1 MTRFDWKKAV
11 REGDAGIKR
20 IQDDDTAME
29 TIESIEN
36 DLQTLSTLPTN
47 DITEIAI
54 NVDQVVE
61 HLSDLWNDSASG
73 CKMSYDTFVR
83 MTVLCDHNI
92 LSVVQR
98 IFDSFDLLNIKKS
111 ALKQILSFTQSYAT
125 GIANICNSNTAQ
137 ARRWATNPYQSKAMA
152 SLEKLTKRFIDV
164 IRVINDI
171 SSLLDQ
177 EEQDSLHFSSIAAS
191 ASNLVPTRLLSHPP
205 RLWDAQFRLFEA
217 RLSQAERCAAS
228 KLHAQMMTAS
238 SSPEVVLQ
246 AFASHPTLLIR
257 PAAIQELGHELSEAA
272 SFILSQ
278 IQRISSS
285 IAKRAAESPIDNLV
299 WFQQKKALIEQYIKF
314 THALPEPESLQE
326 SLKSVGNDLKAF
338 GQAQMKRW
346 IANIKSKLPTTLTVP
361 TDDTLIAFDS
371 SSGITVNFSDDL
383 CQFLDDVRR
392 ITSAKMT
399 IPKQIQD
406 IVNRATPIYKQALI
420 MQRVAN
426 FYNEM
431 PSRILQSQKPMLL
444 KPATEF
450 EALAR
455 SARKF
460 DPNTAPQLLSKL
472 QMSLSDIMARNS
484 SLKQEHENITKELLK
499 LADVDLVDKKN
510 VWTQKI
516 SEIRLRVQAVAKDY
530 ADTNFWTHHLDVQ
543 LYKILQYQ
551 FRSSLLQL
559 SERSAQIE
567 ISLTFTDNKLQ
578 FRPVIEDIRHMYYQ
592 SVNDLL
598 TYPMKFRGISSESTF
613 FSKISESA
621 PDIVFFVYQKG
632 ELLIKQ
638 VFDYQFQFKE
648 WIILANNLD
657 TLEEKCKS
665 MITTAAEWKSNI
677 SLVSMRKEN
686 INKIDDTV
694 VVGCFKIDV
703 TQAKEGFRRLLSQF
717 QSILVQSLRKTLREE
732 FENVQKFVSE
742 GLELMSMKFETSEAI
757 AESRTKFEDLVRSK
771 VEVELTFTSL
781 TEKVNLLKSFESIEQ
796 ETEEFDKLHKNWKT
810 LTSKMESFDE
820 TVASQFENVK
830 NKMREDFVQL
840 KQDLHKFK
848 LRWDEMKPKDLNFDD
863 DSVVVSV
870 PNVISKF
877 KTELGEFKTKY
888 EALAKPL
895 ADFDE
900 NVQIPEFEE
909 LENEINLQEG
919 AIELL
924 VEWRSQ
930 FTEMASQKWD
940 VASQKLFLV
949 EDFLNGWSS
958 KLSALEYTSDAALY
972 IDGKVKHYKSIY
984 PFLKYARGD
993 DWCEEH
999 WFSFFKMVG
1008 ISTSTSY
1015 KELQLGDLLEVGD
1028 MLQSNMKALK
1038 ELAERARGE
1047 ATIRTSLEEIR
1058 SWFSTT
1064 NFSWFNHTFAGRTTF
1079 IVKEWKQL
1087 ISDLADK
1094 QSLISSL
1101 KDSPFIKAFQD
1112 DAILWDQKAVS
1123 LATSLRLLNEIQRKW
1138 LHLEPVFVK
1147 KSLPA
1152 HQEEFE
1158 QVDSEFRGIMQK
1170 LKDAHR
1176 ASVAADLSAEQLEKM
1191 QTRLDTLNRAL
1202 NIFLEQKRD
1211 KFSRFYFIGDED
1223 LLEIIGQA
1231 SEDATIIQ
1239 SHLKKL
1245 FQGVATVKF
1254 DETNKVI
1261 VSVCSSLGEVVKLK
1275 KPVKCEGAVEV
1286 WLMQLSDQVADTLR
1300 LILCDMMKTKNVDYY
1315 TFPSQLTLL
1324 YHQIKFTEL
1333 VEENRTNV
1341 EKISQFVEE
1350 NLHKLVSA
1358 DQNNDLQRYVVRSL
1372 IIEYVRFRQVVQE
1385 LDESSA
1391 WKWQK
1396 QLRFYFRD
1404 NTAFAEMGDAIIP
1417 YGFEYQGNPA
1427 RLVYTPLTAKCYLT
1441 LCEGIALG
1449 YGGNPYGPA
1458 GTGKTESVKALGQAL
1473 GRQVLVFN
1481 CDEAIDVQSMCRIFT
1496 GLVMGGA
1503 WGCFDEFNRLDEEV
1517 LSALSQQIQI
1527 IQTAILEKSAN
1538 VELYGKKVNVNP
1550 NAGIY
1555 VTLNPAGKGYGGRS
1569 KLPSNL
1575 VQLFRAVAM
1584 SAPDNELIAEVLMYS
1599 QGFHQA
1605 HEISRQLVLVFS
1617 LSRQLLSPEIH
1628 YDWGL
1633 RALKSILSTAEQWL
1647 NTGEGGDIDEASL
1660 IVKALRLSTLSK
1672 LTFSDRAAFEQII
1685 ADVFPGIKNEKVEL
1699 FELRTAVSEVVKE
1712 MGLVELPHQ
1721 VEKLLQMWGAIN
1733 QRMGVCV
1740 VGPSG
1745 CGKTTLWTLLQKS
1758 LAKIGVKIEI
1768 EVMNPKSMPRQRLLG
1783 RVDYDTR
1790 EWFDGVL
1797 TRAAR
1802 RAVANTDRT
1811 WIVCDGDID
1820 PEWIESLN
1828 SVLDDNRLL
1837 TLPNGE
1843 RIQFDTSVNFV
1854 FETHSLEH
1862 ASPATVSRMAVILLS
1877 VQDLT
1882 VQNVCQ
1888 SWLSKWPKDSRVPFL
1903 MDQLFYRTVDT
1914 LISRSNLFLIQST
1927 TFGIVKTILSHLDKI
1942 SGNND
1947 SEFVNA
1953 LIRGAVAI
1961 LPPSEQ
1967 TVLANDIFK
1976 WSSQQG
1982 LSVIGLDSANILD
1995 QYWNGTNL
2003 QLFDF
2008 HPIPASLPQLG
2019 NLSLPLVATPEVQR
2033 TIHTVK
2039 PWIEKGEPVLLVG
2052 PRGSGK
2058 TTVLNHIFKML
2069 TSTSIVVVNCS
2080 AKTDANSLM
2089 SKLMQQCQIASTATG
2104 QVLRPRATEKA
2115 LVFFKNF
2122 DLPRPDKWGTVQ
2134 LISFLQQLLTHGGF
2148 YNEEL
2153 QWINIE
2159 RIQFVFTMSSAEKRP
2174 ISSRFTSIVRI
2185 ASIHDTNQQQL
2196 VQIYSHYLTVILK
2209 DTPFKDAAKVTSI
2222 ATSIVRVFQKFK
2234 SEFSADEYPHYDF
2247 TFRDITKWVIM
2258 LQRYIHNSNTFTPNI
2273 VIYEGLR
2280 HFVDRLANLQDRQRL
2295 AKDIRNIFHDNLS
2308 NFDDTDF
2315 EYTNYQIESND
2326 KPPICLVQTER
2337 PIAQNAFR
2345 KLMVSYEREMGHLEI
2360 FSTND
2365 TENLANRVISYLAV
2379 PCSNIVAMTTPG
2391 LSFVEI
2397 LKTICHS
2404 SGVEIYS
2411 PPPLA
2416 EFSYQTFAAFL
2427 KDLIPKVSSKDEEV
2441 VMLVED
2447 FMFVEDSILDALN
2460 SLMASGEVGGLFSQA
2475 EFDSLIASLQSE
2487 YRDAESDMTPQ
2498 EFFCNKIKKL
2508 IHVVVVLNPQHSNF
2522 RSYFSFAP
2530 SFISDS
2536 MLIWSTELSKESLN
2550 SIPRQVLVNSNTDG
2564 IISSETIT
2572 KITPMFVQL
2581 FESVSE
2587 PPIRYSQFLSIYEV
2601 LFLQKQK
2608 EMNER
2613 KKHLDI
2619 GLSKLNEAAKTVDTL
2634 SAEIGAKKENLKV
2647 KEKNAQE
2654 AMERIQKAVKECSAQ
2669 QAKIETI
2676 TKNLSEEEKKLQVEQ
2691 SKIEKELSS
2700 IQPEIDEAIRLVGQ
2714 IRRDQLAEVRGFAK
2728 PPPAIADVMQ
2738 GVLLMLGEEDST
2750 WPGIKKI
2757 IAQDGF
2763 TKRIITFDVNKMSKE
2778 TITKVNKLITQ
2789 KASSYDPDTI
2799 KKASQAVAP
2808 LAAWVKANIRYFS
2821 VLEKVDPLKQQMNE
2835 YSKQIQKKRGSLQK
2849 LQDEKKSV
2857 DKKVEEYQEQFR
2869 KSTKEAEQL
2878 KNEVKTAET
2887 NLSDAET
2894 LFSKLKDERT
2904 RWDAQ
2909 RGDIVAALNKL
2920 PKDSLLAAAVAAF
2933 CGQLP
2938 EDERRKMLSQWYPI
2952 IGANANDSNFSLAR
2966 FMYTEND
2973 LLELRGCLGG
2983 DSLSIENAVI
2993 IVNSNSVPLIIDP
3006 TATALDWLVKYY
3018 EKQGKQATVLPRGH
3032 ERFSSELALAVRFG
3046 KILIISE
3053 IDSIDGIL
3061 IPLIRKDF
3069 VYSGARPA
3077 LKVGDREIDY
3087 NESFKLFLVTR
3098 DPSPQLHP
3106 TAASHVAI
3114 VNFSVTRSG
3123 LESMLLSLTLEKEL
3137 PEIQQERTK
3146 LITEQEEMKL
3156 QLSKLEK
3163 DLLQA
3168 LVASEGADILHNT
3181 ALIESLNKTKQQ
3193 SATVAEKIAKIESLS
3208 KNLEE
3213 KASAYKSLAT
3223 LGASFYFSI
3232 AALHNLDHMY
3242 RYSSTLFLSLFSS
3255 IFSTQINA
3263 SGEHRAIKFETELSR
3278 VVFRHVSTSMFN
3290 RHRAAAAIHIVKDCY
3305 SSIVNPKQFEL
3316 LLSEAVGP
3324 SEAPKWVPAD
3334 RKQYF
3339 SAFAAAMPDLVQTLK
3354 MKDQKYFNVWS
3365 DWINQ
3370 PNCEENWPSIEN
3382 TTITK
3387 RGVGPFTQLLL
3398 ISVLAPHRLTSAIE
3412 SFVKGTLQLDQFSVP
3427 FAFSSL
3433 LTSDSSVPTIFIVSA
3448 GADPSQEIE
3457 DICKKNKIKLIE
3469 IAVGQESI
3477 DETIAKLKKSA
3488 EEGSWFLIK
3497 NAHLSMTLVARVE
3510 KEFASLPSK
3519 KEGFKLL
3526 LTTEPHKSFP
3536 PLLLS
3541 NSNKVALEAPPGVRA
3556 NLLRTLSSID
3566 PKSISS
3572 KHQLKNIAAVSYFH
3586 SIIQERRVFIP
3597 QGWTK
3602 FYEFSTADL
3611 NCSLEIINRAKGEQ
3625 NDQFEYIRGLLGI
3638 AIYGGRVD
3646 NDFDFQVL
3654 NLYLEAFLNEKANP
3668 LKMERNS
3675 SISDLLKHV
3684 NKMSERD
3691 SPTIFYLPPNATKTV
3706 ALSNKAETISCL
3718 RRLEAIGS
3726 EGASLSRSQWVE
3738 SLKPI
3743 SERWKELNRKYPH
3756 MTETRMNSPADSENP
3771 IASALY
3777 SQYCIIHELVNEL
3790 SLFFKDLDGF
3800 INHGEA
3806 LSHELISKGQ
3816 SLINN
3821 EVPDKWF
3828 DTAEGP
3834 EVATEWL
3841 SEVARKVDVIDSLA
3855 QDPQLMDKGIEL
3867 SSLIRPTAI
3876 IDALRQKTAKKTGI
3890 PIVDLKLVFAVAEEH
3905 ENAIYVKD
3913 IALQG
3918 AVMQGNKI
3926 APMQKDDSIIIK
3938 CSTCSFSWEKV
3949 SESSKTVDIPLY
3961 SNEMRSKFIVKLPT
3975 ACHGDPKVFAF
3986 AGAAFILNR

>member
-11 REGDAGIKR
+11 KEGESAIQR
-20 IQDDDTAME
+20 IQDDETAMD
-29 TIESIEN
+29 TIEAIEN
-36 DLQTLSTLPTN
+36 DLETLLTLPTN
-47 DITEIAI
+47 DITEISM
-54 NVDQVVE
+54 NVENLVQ
-61 HLSDLWNDSASG
+61 HLSDLWNDSKTG
-73 CKMSYDTFVR
+73 CNMSHETFVR
-83 MTVLCDHNI
+83 MTMLVDQKI
-92 LSVVQR
+92 LAVVQR
-98 IFDSFDLLNIKKS
+98 IFDSFDLMNIKKS
-111 ALKQILSFTQSYAT
+111 SLKEILSFTQSYTA
-125 GIANICNSNTAQ
+125 GIANICN
-137 ARRWATNPYQSKAMA
+137 QSTTQVRQWQKAAYSSKSMA
-152 SLEKLTKRFIDV
+152 ALESLTKRFIEV
-164 IRVINDI
+164 IRIINDI
-171 SSLLDQ
+171 SHLLDS
-177 EEQDSLHFSSIAAS
+177 EEKESLNFSSLASSAA
-191 ASNLVPTRLLSHPP
+191 NLVPTKLLSHPS
-205 RLWDAQFRLFEA
+205 RIWDAQFRLFES
-217 RLSQAERCAAS
+217 RLSQAEKCAAS

-246 AFASHPTLLIR
+246 AFSAHPTLLVR

-278 IQRISSS
+278 IQRIQAT
-285 IAKRAAESPIDNLV
+285 IPKRASEQPIDNLI
-299 WFQQKKALIEQYIKF
+299 WFQEKKASIEQYSKF
-314 THALPEPESLQE
+314 TRALPEPESLQA
-326 SLKSVGNDLKAF
+326 SLKEIGNDLKTF
-338 GQAQMKRW
+338 GSSQMKRW
-346 IANIKSKLPTTLTVP
+346 VADIKSKLQRTLKVP
-361 TDDTLIAFDS
+361 TDDTLINFDS
-371 SSGITVNFSDDL
+371 QSGITVNFSDDL
-383 CQFLDDVRR
+383 FQFLEDVRR
-392 ITSAKMT
+392 LIAAKIS
-399 IPKQIQD
+399 IPPQIQE

-431 PSRILQSQKPMLL
+431 SSKIIDCQKPMLL
-444 KPATEF
+444 EPAQEF
-450 EALAR
+450 EKLAR

-472 QMSLSDIMARNS
+472 QISLADIMERNS
-484 SLKQEHENITKELLK
+484 SLKQEHENVLKELIK
-499 LADVDLVDKKN
+499 LVDVDLIDKKTIWKDT
-510 VWTQKI
+510 VKQ
-516 SEIRLRVQAVAKDY
+516 IRGTIQVVAKQY
-530 ADTNFWTHHLDVQ
+530 SDTQFWSYHLDMQ
-543 LYKILQYQ
+543 LYKILRYQ
-551 FRSSLLQL
+551 FRASLLQL
-559 SERSAQIE
+559 AQRSAQIDV
-567 ISLTFTDNKLQ
+567 SLIFADNKLQ
-578 FRPVIEDIRHMYYQ
+578 FRPCIETIRQIYYQ
-592 SVNDLL
+592 SVSDMLEFPQ
-598 TYPMKFRGISSESTF
+598 TFKGISKEPPF
-613 FSKISESA
+613 FSSISESA
-621 PDIVFFVYQKG
+621 SDIIFYVYQKG
-632 ELLIKQ
+632 EMLIKQ
-638 VFDYQFQFKE
+638 VFDFQFQFKE
-648 WIILANNLD
+648 WMVLAENID
-657 TLEEKCKS
+657 S
-665 MITTAAEWKSNI
+665 MEDRCAELITNASDWKSNI
-677 SLVSMRKEN
+677 SLCAQRKEN
-686 INKIDDTV
+686 INKIEDIII
-694 VVGCFKIDV
+694 VGCFKIDV
-703 TQAKEGFRRLLSQF
+703 SQMKEGFRRLLSQF
-717 QSILVQSLRKTLREE
+717 QSTLIQSLRKTLRQE
-732 FENVQKFVSE
+732 FDNVEKFVDD
-742 GLELMSMKFETSEAI
+742 GLELMSKDFETQEEI
-757 AESRTKFEDLVRSK
+757 ADCRKNFEELVRSK
-771 VEVELTFTSL
+771 VEKELTFTSL
-781 TEKVNLLKSFESIEQ
+781 TEKVTLLKSFGSIDQ
-796 ETEEFDKLHKNWKT
+796 ETAQYGSLQKKWKE
-810 LTSKMESFDE
+810 LNSKMETFDE
-820 TVASQFENVK
+820 RVASQFETVK
-830 NKMREDFVQL
+830 NNMREAFAQL
-840 KQDLHKFK
+840 KKQVGEFK
-848 LRWDEMKPKDLNFDD
+848 QRWDTNKPVDPNFDD
-863 DSVVVSV
+863 DQVLLSV
-870 PNVISKF
+870 PTLISQF
-877 KTELGEFKTKY
+877 KTQLEEIQKKY
-888 EALAKPL
+888 EKLAEPL
-895 ADFDE
+895 KNFDE
-900 NVQIPEFEE
+900 NVQLPELEE
-909 LENEINLQEG
+909 LQVEITSQEESM
-919 AIELL
+919 ELL
-924 VEWRSQ
+924 TDWRAQ
-930 FTEMASQKWD
+930 FTEIASQKWD

-949 EDFLNGWSS
+949 EDFLNTWSS
-958 KLSALEYTSDAALY
+958 KLSQLTETTDAALY
-972 IDGKVKHYKSIY
+972 ITEKVQHYKSVY
-984 PFLKYARGD
+984 PFLKYARGE
-993 DWCEEH
+993 DWCEDH
-999 WFSFFKMVG
+999 WISFFKMVG
-1008 ISTSTSY
+1008 LPTNTNPT
-1015 KELQLGDLLEVGD
+1015 ELQLYDMLDVGDL
-1028 MLQSNMKALK
+1028 LQSNMKALK

-1058 SWFSTT
+1058 SWFATT
-1064 NFSWFNHTFAGRTTF
+1064 NFSWFNHTFNGRSTF

-1087 ISDLADK
+1087 LSDLADK

-1112 DAILWDQKAVS
+1112 DAVIWDQKAIA
-1123 LATSLRLLNEIQRKW
+1123 LATSLRLLNETQRKW

-1147 KSLPA
+1147 KALPEY
-1152 HQEEFE
+1152 QNDWTTVDEEFIT
-1158 QVDSEFRGIMQK
+1158 IMK
-1170 LKDAHR
+1170 NLKDAHR
-1176 ASVAADLSAEQLEKM
+1176 ASVAADLSATQLEKM
-1191 QTRLDTLNRAL
+1191 LNKFDTLNRAL
-1202 NIFLEQKRD
+1202 NVFLEKKRD

-1231 SEDATIIQ
+1231 SEDSTIIQ

-1254 DETNKVI
+1254 DDTNKVI
-1261 VSVCSSLGEVVKLK
+1261 VGVCSTLGEVVNLK
-1275 KPVKCEGAVEV
+1275 KSVKCEGPVES

-1300 LILCDMMKTKNVDYY
+1300 LILCDMMKQKNVDYY
-1315 TFPSQLTLL
+1315 SYPSQLTLL
-1324 YHQIKFTEL
+1324 YHQIKFTQL
-1333 VEENRTNV
+1333 VEANRSNL

-1358 DQNNDLQRYVVRSL
+1358 DQNTELQRYVVRSL
-1372 IIEYVRFRQVVQE
+1372 IIEYVRFRQVVEE
-1385 LDESSA
+1385 LDETST

-1404 NTAFAEMGDAIIP
+1404 NNAFAEMGDAIIP

-1517 LSALSQQIQI
+1517 LSALSQQIQV
-1527 IQTAILEKSAN
+1527 IQTAILEKSAT

-1599 QGFHQA
+1599 QGFHTA
-1605 HEISRQLVLVFS
+1605 HEVSRQLVLVFS

-1647 NTGEGGDIDEASL
+1647 NTGEGADIDEASL
-1660 IVKALRLSTLSK
+1660 IVKALRVSTLSK

-1685 ADVFPGIKNEKVEL
+1685 ADVFPNVKNEKVEL
-1699 FELRTAVSEVVKE
+1699 FELRTAAAEVIKE

-1721 VEKLLQMWGAIN
+1721 IEKMLQMWEAVN

-1758 LAKIGVKIEI
+1758 LAKIGVKIDY

-1802 RAVANTDRT
+1802 RAVANTNRT
-1811 WIVCDGDID
+1811 WIICDGDID

-1843 RIQFDTSVNFV
+1843 RIQFDMSVNFV

-1877 VQDLT
+1877 IEDLT

-1888 SWLSKWPKDSRVPFL
+1888 SWLTKWPKDSRVPYL
-1903 MDQLFYRTVDT
+1903 MDTLFYRTIESLVK
-1914 LISRSNLFLIQST
+1914 RSHLFLTQST
-1927 TFGIVKTILSHLDKI
+1927 TFGLVQTVLSHLDKI
-1942 SGNND
+1942 SGTND
-1947 SEFVNA
+1947 AEFVNA

-1967 TVLANDIFK
+1967 SVLANDIFK

-1982 LSVIGLDSANILD
+1982 LSVIGLDPANLLD
-1995 QYWNGTNL
+1995 QYWNGSNL

-2008 HPIPASLPQLG
+2008 HPIPAKLPPLST
-2019 NLSLPLVATPEVQR
+2019 LSLPLIATPEVQR

-2039 PWIEKGEPVLLVG
+2039 PWIERGEPILLVG

-2058 TTVLNHIFKML
+2058 TTVLTHIFKML
-2069 TSTSIVVVNCS
+2069 PSTSIVVINCS

-2153 QWINIE
+2153 QWISID
-2159 RIQFVFTMSSAEKRP
+2159 RIQFVFSMSSTEKRP
-2174 ISSRFTSIVRI
+2174 ISPRFTSIVRI
-2185 ASIHDTNQQQL
+2185 SSIHETDQPQL
-2196 VQIYSHYLTVILK
+2196 IQIYSHYLTVILK
-2209 DTPFKDAAKVTSI
+2209 DTPFRDAAKVTAI
-2222 ATSIVRVFQKFK
+2222 ATAIVRVFEKFK
-2234 SEFSADEYPHYDF
+2234 QEFSPDEMPQYDF
-2247 TFRDITKWVIM
+2247 TFRDITRWVIM
-2258 LQRYIHNSNTFTPNI
+2258 LERYIHNSNSFTPNI

-2280 HFVDRLANLQDRQRL
+2280 HFVDRLASLQDRQRL
-2295 AKDIRNIFHDNLS
+2295 IRDIKNIFHDTLPPYE
-2308 NFDDTDF
+2308 DTDF

-2337 PIAQNAFR
+2337 PVAQSAFS
-2345 KLMVSYEREMGHLEI
+2345 KLIVSYEREMGHLEI
-2360 FSTND
+2360 FGTAD
-2365 TENLANRVISYLAV
+2365 TESLANRIISILAV
-2379 PCSNIVAMTTPG
+2379 PCSNIVAIATPG

-2404 SGVEIYS
+2404 NGVEIYS

-2427 KDLIPKVSSKDEEV
+2427 KDLIPKVAAKDEEV
-2441 VMLVED
+2441 VMLIED

-2460 SLMASGEVGGLFSQA
+2460 SLMASGEVGGLFSQT

-2487 YRDAESDMTPQ
+2487 YRDAESDLTPQ
-2498 EFFCNKIKKL
+2498 EFFCNKVKKQ
-2508 IHVVVVLNPQHSNF
+2508 IHVVTVLNPQHSDF
-2522 RSYFSFAP
+2522 KSYFSFAP
-2530 SFISDS
+2530 SFISDAQI
-2536 MLIWSTELSKESLN
+2536 IWTTELSRESLN
-2550 SIPRQVLVNSNTDG
+2550 SIPRQVLKSA
-2564 IISSETIT
+2564 ETEDILTPEIIT
-2572 KITPMFVQL
+2572 KITPLFVE
-2581 FESVSE
+2581 FFSTVTE
-2587 PPIRYSQFLSIYEV
+2587 PPIKYSQFLSIYQQ
-2601 LFLQKQK
+2601 LFIAKQK
-2608 EMNER
+2608 EMNEK

-2619 GLSKLNEAAKTVDTL
+2619 GLSKLNEAARTVDTL
-2634 SAEIGAKKENLKV
+2634 SAEIGAKKEDLSV
-2647 KEKNAQE
+2647 KEKAAQE

-2669 QAKIETI
+2669 QAKIETMS
-2676 TKNLSEEEKKLQVEQ
+2676 KNLSDEEKKLQGEQ

-2700 IQPEIDEAIRLVGQ
+2700 IQPEIDEAIKLVGQ
-2714 IRRDQLAEVRGFAK
+2714 IRRDQLAEVRAFPK
-2728 PPPAIADVMQ
+2728 PPPPIIDVMQ
-2738 GVLLMLGEEDST
+2738 GVLLMLGEDDST
-2750 WPGIKKI
+2750 WAGIKKI
-2757 IAQDGF
+2757 LAQDGF
-2763 TKRIITFDVNKMSKE
+2763 TKRVITFDVNKMSKE
-2778 TITKVNKLITQ
+2778 TISKVNKLLVQ
-2789 KASSYDPDTI
+2789 KAQSFEYETI
-2799 KKASQAVAP
+2799 AKASKAVAP
-2808 LAAWVKANIRYFS
+2808 LSQWVKANIRYFS
-2821 VLEKVDPLKQQMNE
+2821 VLEKVDPLKQQIDQ
-2835 YSKQIQKKRGSLQK
+2835 YSKAIQKKRVSLQE
-2849 LQDEKKSV
+2849 LLEKKKAV
-2857 DKKVEEYQEQFR
+2857 DRKVNEYQEQFK

-2878 KNEVKTAET
+2878 KNEVKIAEQ
-2887 NLSDAET
+2887 NLTDAEN

-2909 RGDIVAALNKL
+2909 RGEIVAQLNKL
-2920 PKDSLLAAAVAAF
+2920 PKDALLAAAVAAF
-2933 CGQLP
+2933 CGQFP
-2938 EDERRKMLSQWYPI
+2938 EDQRRKMLAKWYPI
-2952 IGANANDSNFSLAR
+2952 IGASTTDSNFSLAH

-2993 IVNSNSVPLIIDP
+2993 IANANTVPLIIDP
-3006 TATALDWLVKYY
+3006 TATALDWLVKYF

-3061 IPLIRKDF
+3061 YPLIRKDF
-3069 VYSGARPA
+3069 VYSGSRPA

-3087 NESFKLFLVTR
+3087 NDNFRLYLVTR
-3098 DPSPQLHP
+3098 DPAPQLHP
-3106 TAASHVAI
+3106 TAASHVSI

-3146 LITEQEEMKL
+3146 LITEQEEMKS

-3168 LVASEGADILHNT
+3168 LVAAEGADILHNT
-3181 ALIESLNKTKQQ
+3181 ALLESLNKTKQQ
-3193 SATVAEKIAKIESLS
+3193 SAEVAEKIRKIESLS

-3213 KASAYKSLAT
+3213 KASAYKSLAS

-3232 AALHNLDHMY
+3232 ADLHNLDHMY

-3255 IFSTQINA
+3255 IFSIQINA
-3263 SGEHRAIKFETELSR
+3263 SGDHRAIKFETELSR
-3278 VVFRHVSTSMFN
+3278 VVFHHISTSMFN
-3290 RHRAAAAIHIVKDCY
+3290 KHRASAALHLVKDCY
-3305 SSIVNPKQFEL
+3305 SSIVNQKQYDL
-3316 LLSEAVGP
+3316 LLSEAVGSSDGPQWIP
-3324 SEAPKWVPAD
+3324 SD
-3334 RKQYF
+3334 RRQYF
-3339 SAFAAAMPDLVQTLK
+3339 SAFASAMPDLVQTLK
-3354 MKDQKYFNVWS
+3354 MKDQKYFNIWS

-3398 ISVLAPHRLTSAIE
+3398 ISVLAPHRLIPAIE

-3427 FAFSSL
+3427 FSFNSL
-3433 LTSDSSVPTIFIVSA
+3433 VKENSQFPTIFIVSA

-3457 DICKKNKIKLIE
+3457 DICKKSKITLVE
-3469 IAVGQESI
+3469 LAVGQESI
-3477 DETIAKLKKSA
+3477 DSTIQKLRKAA
-3488 EEGSWFLIK
+3488 EDGHWFLIK
-3497 NAHLSMTLVARVE
+3497 NAHLSMSLVARVE
-3510 KEFASLPSK
+3510 KEFASLTNK
-3519 KEGFKLL
+3519 KDGFKLL
-3526 LTTEPHKSFP
+3526 LTTETHKSFP

-3566 PKSISS
+3566 PKGIT
-3572 KHQLKNIAAVSYFH
+3572 KTQLRNIAAVAYFH
-3586 SIIQERRVFIP
+3586 SIIQERRIFIP

-3611 NCSLEIINRAKGEQ
+3611 NCALEIIGRAKGEQ
-3625 NDQFEYIRGLLGI
+3625 NEQFEYIRGLLGI

-3654 NLYLEAFLNEKANP
+3654 NLYLESYVNDKANP

-3675 SISDLLKHV
+3675 SLQDLLKHV
-3684 NKMSERD
+3684 SKMNERD
-3691 SPTIFYLPPNATKTV
+3691 SPSVFFLPPNATKTV
-3706 ALSNKAETISCL
+3706 ALSNKVETISCL
-3718 RRLEAIGS
+3718 RRLEAINS
-3726 EGASLSRSQWVE
+3726 EGTTLSRSQWVE

-3743 SERWKELNRKYPH
+3743 SDRWKELTRKYPK
-3756 MTETRMNSPADSENP
+3756 MTEVRLTSPSDAENP

-3777 SQYCIIHELVNEL
+3777 SQYCIIHELVTEL
-3790 SLFFKDLDGF
+3790 SHFFKELDGF
-3800 INHGEA
+3800 INHGNA
-3806 LSHELISKGQ
+3806 LSHQLISYGK
-3816 SLINN
+3816 LLMNN

-3828 DTAEGP
+3828 DIAEGP

-3841 SEVARKVDVIDSLA
+3841 VEVARKVDTIDALA

-3876 IDALRQKTAKKTGI
+3876 LDALRQKTAKKTGI
-3890 PIVDLKLVFAVAEEH
+3890 PIVDLSLVFAVGEER

-3926 APMQKDDSIIIK
+3926 APMQRDDLLIIK
-3938 CSTCSFSWEKV
+3938 CSTCSFSWEKIANT
-3949 SESSKTVDIPLY
+3949 SKTVDIPLY
-3961 SNEMRSKFIVKLPT
+3961 SNSMRSKFIVTLPT
-3975 ACHGDPKVFAF
+3975 ACHGDPKLFAF

>member
-1 MTRFDWKKAV
+1 M
-11 REGDAGIKR
+11 
-20 IQDDDTAME
+20 
-29 TIESIEN
+29 
-36 DLQTLSTLPTN
+36 
-47 DITEIAI
+47 IA
-54 NVDQVVE
+54 
-61 HLSDLWNDSASG
+61 
-73 CKMSYDTFVR
+73 
-83 MTVLCDHNI
+83 
-92 LSVVQR
+92 
-98 IFDSFDLLNIKKS
+98 
-111 ALKQILSFTQSYAT
+111 
-125 GIANICNSNTAQ
+125 
-137 ARRWATNPYQSKAMA
+137 
-152 SLEKLTKRFIDV
+152 LEKLTKRFID
-164 IRVINDI
+164 IIKIINDI
-171 SSLLDQ
+171 SKLLDP
-177 EEQDSLHFSSIAAS
+177 EEQESLHFSSIAAS
-191 ASNLVPTRLLSHPP
+191 ASNLIPTRLCAHPA

-246 AFASHPTLLIR
+246 AFSAHPTLLSR
-257 PAAIQELGHELSEAA
+257 PAATQELGHELSEAA

-278 IQRISSS
+278 IQRASASISRRS
-285 IAKRAAESPIDNLV
+285 AESPVDNMI
-299 WFQQKKALIEQYIKF
+299 WYQQKRAHIEQYMKF
-314 THALPEPESLQE
+314 AHALPDPDSLLE
-326 SLKSVGNDLKAF
+326 NLRSVANDLKAF

-346 IANIKSKLPTTLTVP
+346 IADIKSKLSVSLKAP
-361 TDDTLIAFDS
+361 TDDTLVSFDAN
-371 SSGITVNFSDDL
+371 SGLTINFSDDL
-383 CQFLDDVRR
+383 YQFLEEVRKL
-392 ITSAKMT
+392 TAAKMSV
-399 IPKQIQD
+399 PKQIQE
-406 IVNRATPIYKQALI
+406 IVNRAQPIYKQALI

-431 PSRILQSQKPMLL
+431 PSRILQCQKPMLL
-444 KPATEF
+444 EPASEF
-450 EALAR
+450 EKLAR
-455 SARKF
+455 AAKKF

-472 QMSLSDIMARNS
+472 QLSLSDIMEKNS
-484 SLKQEHENITKELLK
+484 GLKQEHETIVKDLLK
-499 LADVDLVDKKN
+499 LVNVDLIDKKN
-510 VWTQKI
+510 VWSQTI
-516 SEIRLRVQAVAKDY
+516 SEIRQKVQLVAKDY
-530 ADTNFWTHHLDVQ
+530 AETNFWSHHLDIQ

-551 FRSSLLQL
+551 FRSSILQL

-567 ISLTFTDNKLQ
+567 VSLIFADNKLQ
-578 FRPVIEDIRHMYYQ
+578 FRPIIEQIRHIYFQ
-592 SVNDLL
+592 SVSDLL
-598 TYPMKFRGISSESTF
+598 TYPLKFRGVSSDSNF
-613 FSKISESA
+613 FGKISESA
-621 PDIVFFVYQKG
+621 SDIIFYVYQKG
-632 ELLIKQ
+632 EMLIKQ
-638 VFDYQFQFKE
+638 VYDYQFQFKE
-648 WIILANNLD
+648 WMILANNLD
-657 TLEEKCKS
+657 TLEEKCEN

-677 SLVSMRKEN
+677 ALVSMRKES
-686 INKIDDTV
+686 INKIDDV
-694 VVGCFKIDV
+694 SIVGCFKIDV

-717 QSILVQSLRKTLREE
+717 QSILVQSLRKTLRME
-732 FENVQKFVSE
+732 FENVQKFVNE
-742 GLELMSMKFETSEAI
+742 GLELMAMKFETSEAI
-757 AESRTKFEDLVRSK
+757 AESRRKFEDLVRSK

-781 TEKVNLLKSFESIEQ
+781 TEKVNLLKSFESIDQ
-796 ETEEFDKLHKNWKT
+796 ETEEFDKLHKNWKE
-810 LTSKMESFDE
+810 LTKKMETFDDQ
-820 TVASQFENVK
+820 VASQFENVK
-830 NKMREDFVQL
+830 NKMRDDFAQL
-840 KQDLHKFK
+840 KQDIHNFK

-870 PNVISKF
+870 PQVISKF
-877 KTELGEFKTKY
+877 KNDLGEFRTKY
-888 EALAKPL
+888 DALSKPL
-895 ADFDE
+895 TDFDE
-900 NVQIPEFEE
+900 NVALPELDD
-909 LENEINLQEG
+909 LETEISLQEG

-924 VEWRSQ
+924 VEWRTK

-940 VASQKLFLV
+940 VVSQKLYTV

-958 KLSALEYTSDAALY
+958 KLSTLEYTSDAALY
-972 IDGKVKHYKSIY
+972 IDEKVKHYKSIS
-984 PFLKYARGD
+984 PSLKFARGD

-1008 ISTSTSY
+1008 ISTNTSY
-1015 KELQLGDLLEVGD
+1015 KELQLGDILDVGQ

-1047 ATIRTSLEEIR
+1047 ATIRTSLEEVR

-1064 NFSWFNHTFAGRTTF
+1064 NFSWFNHTFAGRSTF
-1079 IVKEWKQL
+1079 IVREWKQL
-1087 ISDLADK
+1087 LSDLADK

-1101 KDSPFIKAFQD
+1101 KDSPFIKAFQN

-1123 LATSLRLLNEIQRKW
+1123 LATSLRLLNEIQRRW

-1147 KSLPA
+1147 KALPE
-1152 HQEEFE
+1152 HQDDFE
-1158 QVDSEFRGIMQK
+1158 KVDSEFRRIMQQ

-1191 QTRLDTLNRAL
+1191 LARLENLNRAL
-1202 NIFLEQKRD
+1202 NKFLEQKRD

-1245 FQGVATVKF
+1245 FQGVASVKF
-1254 DETNKVI
+1254 DESNKVI
-1261 VSVCSSLGEVVKLK
+1261 EAVCSSLGEVVKLK
-1275 KPVKCEGAVEV
+1275 KTVKCEGPVEG

-1315 TFPSQLTLL
+1315 TYPSQLTLL

-1333 VEENRTNV
+1333 VESNRQNI
-1341 EKISQFVEE
+1341 EKISNWVEE

-1358 DQNNDLQRYVVRSL
+1358 DQNNELQRYVVRSL
-1372 IIEYVRFRQVVQE
+1372 IIEYVRFRQVVSE
-1385 LDESSA
+1385 LDTTSA

-1404 NTAFAEMGDAIIP
+1404 NSAVAEMGDAVIP

-1517 LSALSQQIQI
+1517 LSALSQQIQV
-1527 IQTAILEKSAN
+1527 IQTAILERSAN
-1538 VELYGKKVNVNP
+1538 VELMGRKVTVNP

-1599 QGFHQA
+1599 QGFHTA
-1605 HEISRQLVLVFS
+1605 HEVSRQLVLVFT
-1617 LSRQLLSPEIH
+1617 LSKQLLSPEIH

-1647 NTGEGGDIDEASL
+1647 SSGEGGDIDEASL
-1660 IVKALRLSTLSK
+1660 IVKALRISTLSK

-1685 ADVFPGIKNEKVEL
+1685 ADVFPNVKNEKVEL
-1699 FELRTAVSEVVKE
+1699 FELRKAASDILAEQN
-1712 MGLVELPHQ
+1712 LVELPHQ
-1721 VEKLLQMWGAIN
+1721 IEKMLQMWEAVN

-1758 LAKIGVKIEI
+1758 LLKVGIKIDI

-1802 RAVANTDRT
+1802 RAVANTNRT

-1843 RIQFDTSVNFV
+1843 RIQFDNSVNFV
-1854 FETHSLEH
+1854 FESHSLEH

-1877 VQDLT
+1877 TQDLT

-1888 SWLSKWPKDSRVPFL
+1888 SWLSKWPKDSRVPYL
-1903 MDQLFYRTVDT
+1903 MDQLFYRTIDSLV
-1914 LISRSNLFLIQST
+1914 SRSHLFLIQST
-1927 TFGIVKTILSHLDKI
+1927 TFGLVQTVLSHLNGI

-1947 SEFVNA
+1947 AEFVNA

-1967 TVLANDIFK
+1967 QVMATDIFK
-1976 WSSQQG
+1976 WSSQLG
-1982 LSVIGLDSANILD
+1982 LSVVGLDPQNILD
-1995 QYWNGTNL
+1995 QYWNGANL

-2008 HPIPASLPQLG
+2008 HPIPASLPSLST
-2019 NLSLPLVATPEVQR
+2019 LSLPLVATPEVQR
-2033 TIHTVK
+2033 TIHTVR
-2039 PWIEKGEPVLLVG
+2039 PWIEKGEPVLLIG

-2058 TTVLNHIFKML
+2058 TTVLTHIFKML

-2080 AKTDANSLM
+2080 AKTDANSLL

-2104 QVLRPRATEKA
+2104 QVLRPRSSEKA

-2159 RIQFVFTMSSAEKRP
+2159 RIQFVFSMSSAEKRP
-2174 ISSRFTSIVRI
+2174 ISPRFTSIVRI
-2185 ASIHDTNQQQL
+2185 SSIHDTQQQQL

-2209 DTPFKDAAKVTSI
+2209 DTPFKDASKVASV
-2222 ATSIVRVFQKFK
+2222 ATAIVRCFQRFK
-2234 SEFSADEYPHYDF
+2234 TEFSPDEYPHYDF
-2247 TFRDITKWVIM
+2247 TFKDITRWVIM
-2258 LQRYIHNSNTFTPNI
+2258 LERYIHNSNTFSPAI
-2273 VIYEGLR
+2273 VYYEGLR
-2280 HFVDRLANLQDRQRL
+2280 HFVDRLSSLQDRQRMMKSM
-2295 AKDIRNIFHDNLS
+2295 KDIFHDSLNT
-2308 NFDDTDF
+2308 FEETDF

-2326 KPPICLVQTER
+2326 KPPICLVQTQR
-2337 PIAQNAFR
+2337 QIAQDAFR
-2345 KLMVSYEREMGHLEI
+2345 KLIFSYEREMGHLDI
-2360 FSTND
+2360 FQMAD
-2365 TENLANRVISYLAV
+2365 TENLANRIISILAV
-2379 PCSNIVAMTTPG
+2379 PCSNIVAITTPG
-2391 LSFVEI
+2391 LSFIEI

-2404 SGVEIYS
+2404 SGIEIYS
-2411 PPPLA
+2411 PPTLA
-2416 EFSYQTFAAFL
+2416 EFSYHTFSAFL
-2427 KDLIPKVSSKDEEV
+2427 KELIPKVSAKDEEV
-2441 VMLVED
+2441 VMLIED
-2447 FMFVEDSILDALN
+2447 FMFVEDSILDSLN
-2460 SLMASGEVGGLFSQA
+2460 SLMASGEVGGLFSQT
-2475 EFDSLIASLQSE
+2475 EFDSLIASVQSE
-2487 YRDAESDMTPQ
+2487 YRDAESDLTPQ
-2498 EFFCNKIKKL
+2498 EFFCNKIKRL
-2508 IHVVVVLNPQHSNF
+2508 IHVVVVLNPEHSDF

-2536 MLIWSTELSKESLN
+2536 MIIWATELTRESLN
-2550 SIPRQVLVNSNTDG
+2550 SIPRQVLMNQDTEEILTSE
-2564 IISSETIT
+2564 IIS

-2581 FESVSE
+2581 FGSVQE
-2587 PPIRYSQFLSIYEV
+2587 PPTRYSQFLSAYQI
-2601 LFLQKQK
+2601 LFTMKQK

-2619 GLSKLNEAAKTVDTL
+2619 GLSKLNDAAKTVDTL
-2634 SAEIGAKKENLKV
+2634 SGEINKKKESLSV
-2647 KEKNAQE
+2647 KEKAAQE
-2654 AMERIQKAVKECSAQ
+2654 AMERIQKAVKECSSQ
-2669 QAKIETI
+2669 QAKIETMS
-2676 TKNLSEEEKKLQVEQ
+2676 KNLSEEEKKLQSEQ
-2691 SKIEKELSS
+2691 SKIEEELGT
-2700 IQPEIDEAIRLVGQ
+2700 IQPEIDAALKLVGQ
-2714 IRRDQLAEVRGFAK
+2714 IRRDQLAEIRGFAK
-2728 PPPAIADVMQ
+2728 PPQPIADVMQ
-2738 GVLLMLGEEDST
+2738 GVLLMLGEEDNS
-2750 WPGIKKI
+2750 WAGIKKTI
-2757 IAQDGF
+2757 SQDGF
-2763 TKRIITFDVNKMSKE
+2763 TKRVITFDINKMKPE
-2778 TITKVNKLITQ
+2778 TIAKVNKLLVQ
-2789 KASSYDPDTI
+2789 KANSFDNDTI
-2799 KKASQAVAP
+2799 KKASQACAP
-2808 LAAWVKANIRYFS
+2808 LAQWVKANIRYFS
-2821 VLEKVDPLKQQMNE
+2821 VLEKVDPLKKQIDE
-2835 YSKQIQKKRGSLQK
+2835 YAKQIQKKRVSLQELRDK
-2849 LQDEKKSV
+2849 KKSV
-2857 DKKVEEYQEQFR
+2857 DKKVEQYQEQFR

-2878 KNEVKTAET
+2878 KNEVKTAED
-2887 NLSDAET
+2887 NLRDAET

-2909 RGDIVAALNKL
+2909 RGEIVASLNKL
-2920 PKDSLLAAAVAAF
+2920 PKDSLLAAAVSAF
-2933 CGQLP
+2933 CGRFP
-2938 EDERRKMLSQWYPI
+2938 EDERRKMLGQWYPI
-2952 IGANANDSNFSLAR
+2952 IGASADSQFSLSK
-2966 FMYTEND
+2966 FMYTENE
-2973 LLELRGCLGG
+2973 LLDLRGCLGG

-2993 IVNSNSVPLIIDP
+2993 IANTNSVPLIIDP
-3006 TATALDWLVKYY
+3006 TATALDWLAKYF
-3018 EKQGKQATVLPRGH
+3018 EKQGKQATILPRGH
-3032 ERFSSELALAVRFG
+3032 ERFASELALAVRFG

-3061 IPLIRKDF
+3061 FPIIRKDF
-3069 VYSGARPA
+3069 VYSGARPS

-3087 NESFKLFLVTR
+3087 NESFRLFLVTR

-3106 TAASHVAI
+3106 TAASHVTI

-3156 QLSKLEK
+3156 KLSKLEK
-3163 DLLQA
+3163 GLLQA
-3168 LVASEGADILHNT
+3168 LVSSEGEDILHNT
-3181 ALIESLNKTKQQ
+3181 ALIESLNQTKIQ
-3193 SATVAEKIAKIESLS
+3193 SADVAEKIAKIESLS

-3213 KASAYKSLAT
+3213 KASAYKSLAV

-3232 AALHNLDHMY
+3232 ADLYKLDHMY

-3255 IFSTQINA
+3255 IFSCQINA

-3278 VVFRHVSTSMFN
+3278 VIFRHVSASMFN
-3290 RHRAAAAIHIVKDCY
+3290 RHRASAAIHIVKDCY

-3354 MKDQKYFNVWS
+3354 MKDQKFDNTWS

-3382 TTITK
+3382 TPITK

-3398 ISVLAPHRLTSAIE
+3398 ISVLAPHRLIPAIE

-3427 FAFSSL
+3427 FAFNSL
-3433 LTSDSSVPTIFIVSA
+3433 VTEKSTVPTIFIVSA

-3457 DICKKNKIKLIE
+3457 DICRKNKITLVE
-3469 IAVGQESI
+3469 LAVGQESI
-3477 DETIAKLKKSA
+3477 DSTISTLRKCA
-3488 EEGSWFLIK
+3488 EEGNWLLIK
-3497 NAHLSMTLVARVE
+3497 NTHLSMSLVARVE
-3510 KEFASLPSK
+3510 KEFASLTK
-3519 KEGFKLL
+3519 KKDGFKLL
-3526 LTTEPHKSFP
+3526 LTTEPHKAFP
-3536 PLLLS
+3536 PLLLA

-3556 NLLRTLSSID
+3556 NLMRTLSSLD
-3566 PKSISS
+3566 PKSIN
-3572 KHQLKNIAAVSYFH
+3572 KQQLKNIAAVAYFH
-3586 SIIQERRVFIP
+3586 SIIQERRIFIP

-3602 FYEFSTADL
+3602 FYEFSSADL
-3611 NCSLEIINRAKGEQ
+3611 NCAMEVISRAKGDQ
-3625 NDQFEYIRGLLGI
+3625 NEQFEYIRGLLGI

-3654 NLYLEAFLNEKANP
+3654 NLYLDSYLNEKANP

-3675 SISDLLKHV
+3675 GLSDILKHV
-3684 NKMSERD
+3684 QKMSERD
-3691 SPTIFYLPPNATKTV
+3691 PPSMFFLPPNATKTV
-3706 ALSNKAETISCL
+3706 ALSNKVETISCL
-3718 RRLEAIGS
+3718 RRLESISSESGS
-3726 EGASLSRSQWVE
+3726 ISRSQWIE

-3743 SERWKELNRKYPH
+3743 SDRWKELLRRYPR
-3756 MTETRMNSPADSENP
+3756 MTEQRLNAPADPENP

-3777 SQYCIIHELVNEL
+3777 SQYCIIHELVTEL
-3790 SLFFKDLDGF
+3790 SLFFKELDGF
-3800 INHGEA
+3800 LHHGDA
-3806 LSHELISKGQ
+3806 LSHALMSKGA
-3816 SLINN
+3816 SLING

-3841 SEVARKVDVIDSLA
+3841 SEVARKVDVIDALA
-3855 QDPQLMDKGIEL
+3855 QDPALMDKGIEL

-3876 IDALRQKTAKKTGI
+3876 LDALRQKTAKSTGI
-3890 PIVDLKLVFAVAEEH
+3890 PIVDLSLVFSVAEEH

-3926 APMQKDDSIIIK
+3926 APMQRDDSILIK

-3949 SESSKTVDIPLY
+3949 SRSSKTVNIPLY
-3961 SNEMRSKFIVKLPT
+3961 SNSMRSKFIVTLPT
-3975 ACHGDPKVFAF
+3975 SCHGDPKAFAF